1 MADSVGY
8 NGNPDD
14 VEDLMVL
21 EDAPV
26 ELVLEVWEPT
36 GDAVVDAALEDLR
49 ALDTDELA
57 EHAEIFSS
65 VQDQLR
71 GRLTD
76 LSDSARP

>member
-1 MADSVGY
+1 MDDSVGF
-8 NGNPDD
+8 NGNSDD

-26 ELVLEVWEPT
+26 ELVLAVWEPT

-49 ALDTDELA
+49 ALDNAELA
-57 EHAEIFSS
+57 DHVEIFSS

>member
-49 ALDTDELA
+49 ALDTA
-57 EHAEIFSS
+57 EHAEHVEIFSS

>member
-1 MADSVGY
+1 MDDSVGY

-49 ALDTDELA
+49 ALR
-57 EHAEIFSS
+57 H
-65 VQDQLR
+65 R
-71 GRLTD
+71 
-76 LSDSARP
+76 

>member
-1 MADSVGY
+1 MDDSVGY
-8 NGNPDD
+8 NGNTGD

-49 ALDTDELA
+49 ALDTAELA
-57 EHAEIFSS
+57 EHVKIFSS

-76 LSDSARP
+76 LGDSARP